1 MSTIEFNE
9 ALIGMESNLQSF
21 ALNFTRNSE
30 DAKDLTQETMLKAIT
45 YSNYY
50 TPQTNFRAWV
60 FTIMRNIFINQYRRK
75 VKSRMIF
82 DNSKDLYLLN
92 NSTDSENSTLNLLS
106 EKEVNKQ
113 ISTLGHEYKKPFE
126 MHFQGFK
133 YKEIAD
139 QLGIPIGTV
148 KSRIFIA
155 RKKLMNLLPDYNYS
169 NN

>member
-92 NSTDSENSTLNLLS
+92 NSNDSENSTLNLLS

-113 ISTLGHEYKKPFE
+113 IGTLGHEYKKPFE

>member
-92 NSTDSENSTLNLLS
+92 NSNDSENSTLNLLS